1 MVLELRVYK
10 LEEGPGDKKKLR
22 FDQIQRTTMDFCSL
36 WVFTA
41 MSDYK
46 TLW

>member
-1 MVLELRVYK
+1 MNLKKGQVT
-10 LEEGPGDKKKLR
+10 KKLW
-22 FDQIQRTTMDFCSL
+22 FDKIQRTSMDFCSL

-46 TLW
+46 TL